1 MNDRTKSR
9 VNDKRSFID
18 NPYFFLATKIGNA
31 LSIKLTDSYIK
42 TFLNKRLTE
51 KPVTLTAEKKDLVIV
66 LPFLRKWSLDLRTRL
81 KNSISKNLP
90 FCKIRVIFKSSTRIS
105 NFFQFKDKMPY
116 CLRSNVVYKFSCG
129 RCNATYY
136 GETCRHLSVRVGKYS
151 GVSPLTRK
159 KSKSKKSTAVKD
171 YMLFCDHI
179 VSIDDFKIL
188 ATSDSDFHVKV
199 KESLLISRD
208 EPILNKNEMPLPL
221 YLFDW
226 SLPYEIIF

>member
-1 MNDRTKSR
+1 M
-9 VNDKRSFID
+9 ID
-18 NPYFFLATKIGNA
+18 
-31 LSIKLTDSYIK
+31 SCIKN
-42 TFLNKRLTE
+42 FLNKRLTE

-66 LPFLRKWSLDLRTRL
+66 LQFLGKLSLDLRTRF

-136 GETCRHLSVRVGKYS
+136 GKTCRHLSVRVGYHS
-151 GVSPLTRK
+151 SALPVTGK
-159 KSKSKKSTAVKD
+159 KSKSKKSMAVKD
-171 YMLFCDHI
+171 HMFFCDHI

-188 ATSDSDFHVKV
+188 ATSYSVFHVKV
-199 KESLLISRD
+199 KESLLILRD
-208 EPILNKNEMPLPL
+208 EPILNKNRTSLPL
-221 YLFDW
+221 YLFD
-226 SLPYEIIF
+226 